1 MILIFYSFEMTGLK
15 VAVYLLIGHSCANK
29 TEFHSFICSQD

>member
-1 MILIFYSFEMTGLK
+1 MILVFHSFEMTGLK
-15 VAVYLLIGHSCANK
+15 VAVHLLIGHSFANK